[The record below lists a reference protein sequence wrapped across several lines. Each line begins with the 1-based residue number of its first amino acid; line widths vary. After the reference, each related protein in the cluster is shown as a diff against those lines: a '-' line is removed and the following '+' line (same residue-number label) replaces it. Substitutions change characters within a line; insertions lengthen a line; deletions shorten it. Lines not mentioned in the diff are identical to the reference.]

1 MAVATK
7 KRCCWSLVSRLLC
20 SGASTRP
27 AAAATWTCQA
37 AAVDCAGDRLASY
50 DRPVPPSWYAV
61 FGTEAGTDV
70 EDERRWYA
78 PSRMSR
84 DGSKLT
90 PPCPLPP

>member
-1 MAVATK
+1 MATK

-37 AAVDCAGDRLASY
+37 AADCTGDRLASY
-50 DRPVPPSWYAV
+50 DRPVPPSWYAI